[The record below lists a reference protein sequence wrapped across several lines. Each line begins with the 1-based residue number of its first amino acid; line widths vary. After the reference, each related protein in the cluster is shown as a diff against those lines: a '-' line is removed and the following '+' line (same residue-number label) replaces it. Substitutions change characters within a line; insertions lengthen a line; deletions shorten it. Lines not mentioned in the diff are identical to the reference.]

1 MTPIPELVLSDRVT
15 IYDAPELDDEGHL
28 TCGTTVLG
36 TAVYALVAP
45 LDSEQAATIVGELG
59 VVAVRVLLLPGQQVE
74 MNGRLVIESAAAFPA
89 GTEFLIR
96 SPAEAIAGPPGETV
110 HHQEVIAIQEQA

>member
-1 MTPIPELVLSDRVT
+1 MTPIPDSLLPDRVT
-15 IYDAPELDDEGHL
+15 IYDAPELDNEGNL
-28 TCGTTVLG
+28 TGGTTVLG
-36 TAVYALVAP
+36 TAVHALVAP

-59 VVAVRVLLLPGQQVE
+59 VVAVRVLLPPGQQVE
-74 MNGRLVIESAAAFPA
+74 MNGRLVIESATAFPA

-96 SPAEAIAGPPGETV
+96 SPAEAVAGPPGEAV